1 MRVLLFG
8 ATGMAGRAV
17 FEACLASPVV
27 TQVRTITR
35 RPLADP
41 SRKFVGV
48 VHGDLRDYSE
58 VEPAFQD
65 VDVCLFCVGISSTQ
79 VPEESAYREITHD
92 FPLAAAA
99 ALRYGSPA
107 AQFQYLSGDGA
118 GLNSRFMWA
127 RVKAE
132 AERDL
137 VEAYHAVC
145 WRPVAIGAKASKNTP
160 FAFKIVFPFFP
171 LLQHFRSLYVSGA
184 DLGNAMI
191 QANIEGTRSRVIKS
205 AEIRDFADRYRA
217 THRVPRATVA
227 R

>member
-27 TQVRTITR
+27 TQVRAITR
-35 RPLADP
+35 RPLAEP

-48 VHGDLRDYSE
+48 VHGDLSDYSLI
-58 VEPAFQD
+58 EPAFQD
-65 VDVCLFCVGISSTQ
+65 VDVCLFCVGISTTQ
-79 VPEESAYREITHD
+79 VPEESAYRQITYE

-99 ALRYGSPA
+99 ALRDGSPA

-118 GLNSRFMWA
+118 SLDSRFMWA

-137 VEAYHAVC
+137 MAGYQAVC
-145 WRPVAIGAKASKNTP
+145 WRPMAIGAKSSANTP
-160 FAFKIVFPFFP
+160 FAYKLVFPFFP
-171 LLQHFRSLYVSGA
+171 LIQGIRRLYVSGA

-191 QANIEGTRSRVIKS
+191 QANIEGTRRRVIKS

-217 THRVPRATVA
+217 VSHRTSGPVKI
-227 R
+227 

>member
-27 TQVRTITR
+27 TQVRAITR
-35 RPLADP
+35 RPLTDP

-48 VHGDLRDYSE
+48 VHEDLGDYSA
-58 VEPAFQD
+58 VETAFRD

-79 VPEESAYREITHD
+79 VPEESAYRRITYD

-99 ALRYGSPA
+99 ALRDESPS

-118 GLNSRFMWA
+118 GLDSRFMWA
-127 RVKAE
+127 RAKAE

-137 VEAYHAVC
+137 IAGYQAVC
-145 WRPVAIGAKASKNTP
+145 WRPAVIAAKASANTP
-160 FAFKIVFPFFP
+160 FAYKLVFPFFP
-171 LLQHFRSLYVSGA
+171 LIKGIRRFYVSGS

-191 QANIEGTRSRVIKS
+191 QANIEGTRSRVIKA
-205 AEIRDFADRYRA
+205 AEIRDFADRYSA
-217 THRVPRATVA
+217 VSHRTSGPVRI
-227 R
+227 

>member
-27 TQVRTITR
+27 TQVRAITR
-35 RPLADP
+35 APLAEP

-48 VHGDLRDYSE
+48 VHGDLSDYSA
-58 VEPAFQD
+58 VEPAFRD

-79 VPEESAYREITHD
+79 VPEESAYRRITYD

-99 ALRYGSPA
+99 ALRFGSPA

-118 GLNSRFMWA
+118 GLDSRFMWA

-137 VEAYHAVC
+137 VARYQAVC
-145 WRPVAIGAKASKNTP
+145 WRPMIIGAKASANTP
-160 FAFKIVFPFFP
+160 FAYKLVFPLFP
-171 LLQHFRSLYVSGA
+171 LMKGFRRFYVSGA

-191 QANIEGTRSRVIKS
+191 QANIERTRSRVIKA
-205 AEIRDFADRYRA
+205 AEIRDFADRYSRVS
-217 THRVPRATVA
+217 HRTSGPVKV
-227 R
+227 

>member
-1 MRVLLFG
+1 
-8 ATGMAGRAV
+8 V

-27 TQVRTITR
+27 TQVRAITR
-35 RPLADP
+35 RPLAEP

-58 VEPAFQD
+58 VEPAFRD

-99 ALRYGSPA
+99 ALRFGSPA

-118 GLNSRFMWA
+118 ALESRFMWA
-127 RVKAE
+127 RVKAL

-137 VEAYHAVC
+137 IEAYHAVC
-145 WRPVAIGAKASKNTP
+145 WRPAAIGARASKNTP
-160 FAFKIVFPFFP
+160 FVYRLVFPFFP
-171 LLQHFRSLYVSGA
+171 LLQHFRRLYVSGE
-184 DLGNAMI
+184 DLGRAMI
-191 QANIEGTRSRVIKS
+191 QANIEGTRSRVVKS
-205 AEIRDFADRYRA
+205 AEIRDFADRYSA
-217 THRVPRATVA
+217 VSHRTSGPVKI
-227 R
+227 